1 VGAGAVGGVPELE
14 IGAQLGED
22 GFQQIDPFQ
31 RFPIADVQEAER
43 VVGSGARRA
52 WGEGAFG
59 VDTVVDDGGLPV
71 TEQAFDLCGH
81 IMAHGGHAGRTMD
94 VFGLDGPYPAG
105 MIEAP
110 RRVFVG
116 QQRGVVDAVVHGDH
130 QRQMSGHETGG

>member
-22 GFQQIDPFQ
+22 GFQQIDSFTGHPV
-31 RFPIADVQEAER
+31 ADVQEAER
-43 VVGSGARRA
+43 VVGTGARRA
-52 WGEGAFG
+52 RDEGAFG
-59 VDTVVDDGGLPV
+59 VDAVVDDGGLPV

-81 IMAHGGHAGRTMD
+81 IVAHGGHSGRAAD

-105 MIEAP
+105 MIEAS

-116 QQRGVVDAVVHGDH
+116 
-130 QRQMSGHETGG
+130 